1 MRRNGQIPTNQGNE
15 YRSAIPQHELG
26 LVTKKQVQEEELEER
41 LRKQAKEELNQ
52 ALARED
58 ISIAE
63 KNKIAQD
70 LMIKETKRIAET
82 KQKRKV
88 DNYIDYVQ
96 LGVEGWKMRY
106 YTNKFLVTDPNDV
119 AEFV

>member
-1 MRRNGQIPTNQGNE
+1 MRRNGQIPPNQGNE